1 MGTSLCSEVKL
12 VVWVRRG
19 STKHR
24 LLVPTTPPETHTQK
38 HRHTHVCAHTCATY
52 PDERVGSVADHCAA
66 LLRVT
71 AAISGIRSQQAGLC
85 IVQHVIS
92 QAFEYVPYLKRMC
105 ASDSCC
111 NHTKA

>member
-24 LLVPTTPPETHTQK
+24 LLVPTTPPEMHTQK

-85 IVQHVIS
+85 ALYSMLFRRHWSMFHI
-92 QAFEYVPYLKRMC
+92 
-105 ASDSCC
+105 
-111 NHTKA
+111 